1 MKQPPPPTFQAAARR
16 AVRRLL
22 LARCLRLL
30 GATAAPV
37 FLTATA
43 LLVAWR
49 LGGGRSSGPLCAG
62 GVVLAWLLATA
73 LWAWL
78 QRPTPAGATAAW
90 DARAGRHEAFLSAL
104 CFEARPG
111 LDDGERLHLAAQ
123 QRKLADGLAGLH
135 RLIPLAVSWMLLLP
149 VGFLGFSVSG
159 LLVRPL
165 PAEDRAL
172 DAEARRRAAD
182 EAGDLDRQS
191 KKLDRLEQL
200 DEKEQ
205 EAVEQLK
212 ASLDEAA
219 EKLKGLDKETQRD
232 VLTDLERRARQ
243 AEKLADSL
251 GAGQACFRSSPMI
264 AELARHAETA
274 DLANALR
281 ASDLEQTA
289 HEATT
294 IADGLRSPECTIEK
308 HQRLQHALSKALGAA
323 DENDR
328 RTLVARRLEPA
339 RKHLEADDRPRA
351 AEEFDRIAEHFMR
364 ASQRVEAQR
373 RLRRLAGKLRNA
385 GQRIFGRRLRTMER
399 LPQRLARNADMLPRG
414 YWPPGQRP
422 RFHLPPWM
430 GPLPKDMKIGR
441 GTPRWRLDGFPVPG
455 QGGGACPGGG
465 LTPVPGSGNCPGSA
479 GATTGGLHAGVGSA
493 PYGKTP
499 TQPFGATSTKVVGPT
514 LGRDGDSEARFVQ
527 GRDHREETAR
537 SASDIA
543 IQFIRAEEEALAEEP
558 LPLTRREQVLRYF
571 TALRRQLED
580 EH

>member
-399 LPQRLARNADMLPRG
+399 LPQRLARNADMLPWLLAPRPAAAVPPAAVDG
-414 YWPPGQRP
+414 PAAKGHEDRPRHAPVAPRRLPRPRPGRRRLPRRRPDARARLRQLPGQRRRDHGRPP
-422 RFHLPPWM
+422 RGRRLRTLWQDADPALRRHLHQGRWPHPRAGRRLRGALRPGPRPPRGDGSLGQRHRHTVHPRRGG
-430 GPLPKDMKIGR
+430 GPRR
-441 GTPRWRLDGFPVPG
+441 GASAPDTPRT
-455 QGGGACPGGG
+455 GAP
-465 LTPVPGSGNCPGSA
+465 L
-479 GATTGGLHAGVGSA
+479 LHRA
-493 PYGKTP
+493 
-499 TQPFGATSTKVVGPT
+499 Q
-514 LGRDGDSEARFVQ
+514 
-527 GRDHREETAR
+527 ETAR
-537 SASDIA
+537 G
-543 IQFIRAEEEALAEEP
+543 
-558 LPLTRREQVLRYF
+558 
-571 TALRRQLED
+571 
-580 EH
+580 